1 MPRLGQ
7 KRVAPQELRTIVARN
22 VRKLMVESDDLRTAA
37 ALGRA
42 SKVGRKTAERIM
54 AGTNAS
60 TLDTLQAIA
69 AALGV
74 YPWQLLVDG
83 MSARDLPQLRNP
95 TGQEAELYARLD
107 VLSKAVHRLEQAGGP
122 AYRARP
128 KKTT

>member
-1 MPRLGQ
+1 MPKLGQ

-22 VRKLMVESDDLRTAA
+22 VRKLMMESDDLKTAA

-83 MSARDLPQLRNP
+83 MSARELPQLRNP
-95 TGQEAELYARLD
+95 TGAEAELYGRLD
-107 VLSKAVHRLEQAGGP
+107 VLSRAVQRLEQASAP
-122 AYRARP
+122 HLPHRP
-128 KKTT
+128 KKST